1 MMLYQHSDEDDD
13 TAPLLV
19 PTILPSATT
28 TTTRSSRSSKRI
40 VIVTVVAA
48 MTMLVVT
55 GGTVWLRNGS
65 SYTTAAEGLVVA
77 TQDGTECVPA
87 ALDATFGGTS
97 TTTTIGNFDA
107 FQTCYQYGNE
117 KKYCWSNSCTA
128 INFFQTLHY
137 QCVPKG
143 RRLMDGAWLA
153 GQWDDIDPKYVVPY
167 KTCGPPCQDMIN

>member
-1 MMLYQHSDEDDD
+1 MLYQHSDEDDD

-77 TQDGTECVPA
+77 THDNADCIAPI
-87 ALDATFGGTS
+87 DATFGGTS
-97 TTTTIGNFDA
+97 TTTTSV
-107 FQTCYQYGNE
+107 
-117 KKYCWSNSCTA
+117 KVMPSKPV
-128 INFFQTLHY
+128 INTGTRPNTVGQILTPQLIFFKLYITN
-137 QCVPKG
+137 VFRKG
-143 RRLMDGAWLA
+143 G
-153 GQWDDIDPKYVVPY
+153 G
-167 KTCGPPCQDMIN
+167 

>member
-1 MMLYQHSDEDDD
+1 MMSYQHSDEDDD
-13 TAPLLV
+13 TTPLLV

-40 VIVTVVAA
+40 IMVVVVAA

-55 GGTVWLRNGS
+55 GGTVWLQNGS

-77 TQDGTECVPA
+77 THDNVDCIAPI
-87 ALDATFGGTS
+87 DATFGGTS